1 MDNQEKRKKIRRRS
15 KKRAV
20 IMLAAATAVIW
31 LLILLVKIILA
42 HANGESVDFGAI
54 LDGIGD
60 NILGILPP
68 LILIDFA
75 FESVTQ
81 DYVSE
86 EISEQITGTLMSN
99 PETIRLFDDETKRSF
114 LNATISTLA
123 THGPDE
129 EEMAISAI
137 APYVKS
143 QYNLRKNFDYN
154 ITLLHDPISDLFDAA
169 HYITVKETL
178 SYSKHYIATDP
189 LGSTFH
195 IGFFASNSDLDKH
208 LRGQD
213 FLFREGLTIRPE
225 ELEKLSTMTD
235 AQKREF
241 VTQNMQLTVTIE
253 RHKCQIT
260 DVAIDSD
267 GIIVAFHSEHDPGL
281 DTLFIKTAFCMP
293 QLKTEKTFLVS
304 ISEPAYDVSIRFDY
318 PRSTHRVEMY
328 PFFGDS
334 GDALVE
340 DSNFGVGSYEICIR
354 DKWVYPMSGIVFAIE
369 PKA

>member
-1 MDNQEKRKKIRRRS
+1 MDNHEKRKKIRRRS

-20 IMLAAATAVIW
+20 IMLAAATTVVWFVI
-31 LLILLVKIILA
+31 LIIKIILA
-42 HANGESVDFGAI
+42 HANGESVDFGVI

-86 EISEQITGTLMSN
+86 EISEQINGTLMSN
-99 PETIRLFDDETKRSF
+99 PDTIRLFDDETKRSF

-129 EEMAISAI
+129 ENMAISAI
-137 APYVKS
+137 APYIKS
-143 QYNLRKNFDYN
+143 RYNLRRNFDYN
-154 ITLLHDPISDLFDAA
+154 ITLMPDPVGELFDTPE
-169 HYITVKETL
+169 YITVKETL
-178 SYSKHYIATDP
+178 SYSKHYIASKP
-189 LGSTFH
+189 LGRIFH
-195 IGFFASNSDLDKH
+195 IGFFASNSELDKH

-213 FLFREGLTIRPE
+213 FLFREGLTVRRE
-225 ELEKLSTMTD
+225 ELEQLSAMTD
-235 AQKREF
+235 AEKLDF
-241 VTQNMQLTVTIE
+241 VTKNMQLTVTVEKSRCRIE
-253 RHKCQIT
+253 
-260 DVAIDSD
+260 DVAIDAS
-267 GIIVAFHSEHDPGL
+267 GIIVTLSSDHDLTL

-304 ISEPAYDVSIRFDY
+304 ICEPAYNVSIRFDY
-318 PRSTHRVEMY
+318 PRGTHRVEMY
-328 PFFGDS
+328 PFFSDS

-369 PKA
+369 SKK